1 MQIREQV
8 MKVVSYTNNMKSM
21 WDNFIEKESRNGFI
35 FHKMHFLEYHKNRF
49 QDCSLLFLDEKENI
63 IALFPAALKNNN
75 IISHPGS
82 SYGGLVL
89 KKYIKLSEIFEIVEL
104 MKNFYNNNFGNI
116 NIEIILSESFNLE
129 YGAEDVAFV
138 LWQLGFNLKS
148 KEISTVID
156 INKFRLRLGLRRT
169 TKQYLCSKSYLR
181 LGITY
186 EKVIEKSDIL
196 GCYKLIEQNLASKYK
211 KKPTHTMEELF
222 ELIDR
227 FPQDIDVFAAKR
239 DDEVIS
245 TYIMF
250 RLNDFIV
257 HTFYIAKSLEKEN
270 VVDIGLVDFMTNF
283 YFEKGFNFLNFGI
296 SSRDKVVKWGIHTYK
311 EQFSKFFVTRD
322 KWILNAKGDC
332 NG

>member
-1 MQIREQV
+1 
-8 MKVVSYTNNMKSM
+8 MKVVSYTNSMKYM

-49 QDCSLLFLDEKENI
+49 HDYSLLFFDENEKI

-82 SYGGLVL
+82 SYGGIVL

-104 MKNFYNNNFGNI
+104 MKDFYNNNLGNI
-116 NIEIILSESFNLE
+116 NIEIILSEHFNLE

-138 LWQLGFNLKS
+138 LWQSGFNLS
-148 KEISTVID
+148 TKEISTVID
-156 INKFRLRLGLRRT
+156 INKFRLRLGLRKT

-186 EKVIEKSDIL
+186 EKAVEKSDIL
-196 GCYKLIEQNLASKYK
+196 ECYKLVEQNLAIKYK
-211 KKPTHTMEELF
+211 KKPTHTIDEFF
-222 ELIDR
+222 ELIER
-227 FPQDIDVFAAKR
+227 FPSDIDVFAAKR
-239 DDEVIS
+239 GKEVIA

-257 HTFYIAKSLEKEN
+257 HTFYIAKSIEKEN
-270 VVDIGLVDFMTNF
+270 VVDIGLVDFMVNF
-283 YFEKGFNFLNFGI
+283 YFDKGFIFLNFGI
-296 SSRDKVVKWGIHTYK
+296 SSRDKVIKWGIHNYK
-311 EQFSKFFVTRD
+311 EQFSKLFVTRD
-322 KWILNAKGDC
+322 KWVLNTGD
-332 NG
+332 